1 VTAPGPGGGPG
12 DPLLGEP
19 TAAAEGFR
27 KHPWPTWVYDA
38 ETRVIVAANEA
49 AAAWY
54 GYGPDELLALC
65 DGDLRAGPAPPAGR
79 RARGESRH
87 RRRDG
92 QIVAVEVET
101 RPVRWADRP
110 AVLVAVRERAGAGS
124 APPPD
129 RTVFDN
135 VKQVIFETDA
145 RGRFTFLN
153 AAWADLTGFDVGET
167 LGTSFLGYVHPDDR
181 QAHAELF
188 QPLGERCDDFVGLQA
203 RYLTK
208 TGGAR
213 WVEVHARLAFDEQGT
228 IRGIFGTLTDVTE
241 WRRAEEEL
249 REARERLRHLLG
261 TSPAVTYSRAV
272 GREHAFTFVSENV
285 ADLLGYRPHEL
296 LDDPGFWA
304 GRVHPDDLREVGPEL
319 ARLPDQGH
327 QSLEYR
333 FRHRAGDYRWVHD
346 ERRLVR
352 DPAGAPLEVVGSW
365 LDVTERR
372 EAEAARGRL
381 EAQLRQS
388 QKMEAIGR
396 LAGGIAHDFNN
407 LLTVITGRSDL
418 LLRRLG
424 GDEALARDAELVL
437 RTAERAASL
446 TRQLL
451 VFSRKQVVEP
461 RIVDL
466 NVVVRNMERMLG
478 RLIGEDVEL
487 VIQAAPDLGRVKAD
501 TGQLEQVIMN
511 LAVNARD
518 AMPRGGRLVLETAN
532 VDVSAADTGVHGAIR
547 PGRYVMLAVADTGC
561 GMDAE
566 TLSHLFEP
574 FFTTKGPERGTG
586 LGLSTVYGIVKQSEG
601 EIAVE
606 SELGRGATFRIYLPR
621 AGDPAPAEEAR
632 AGGSRYAPGSETVLL
647 VEDDA
652 SVRKLAR
659 EILRISGYAVL
670 EAPEGQAALALAAAH
685 PGPIQLLVTDVVM
698 PGIDGREV
706 AERLVRLHPEARV
719 LFLSGYT
726 DDAIAEHGVAGP
738 ATPLLHKPF
747 SPAVLAR
754 TVRAV
759 LDGRPQ
765 EPPPDRR

>member
-1 VTAPGPGGGPG
+1 MAPGPGGGP
-12 DPLLGEP
+12 DHPLVGEP
-19 TAAAEGFR
+19 SAAAEAFR
-27 KHPWPTWVYDA
+27 QHPWPTWVYDA

-54 GYGPDELLALC
+54 GPDALLALC
-65 DGDLRAGPAPPAGR
+65 EGDLRAGPEPSAGR
-79 RARGESRH
+79 QARGERWH

-92 QIVAVEVET
+92 RIVAVEVAT
-101 RPVRWADRP
+101 RPLRWAGRP
-110 AVLVAVRERAGAGS
+110 AVLVAVRERSGAGS

-129 RTVFDN
+129 RNVFDN

-188 QPLGERCDDFVGLQA
+188 QPLGERRDDFVGLQA

-213 WVEVHARLAFDEQGT
+213 WVEVYARLTFDEQGT
-228 IRGIFGTLTDVTE
+228 VRGIFGSLTDVTE
-241 WRRAEEEL
+241 RRRAEEEL
-249 REARERLRHLLG
+249 REARGRLRHLLG
-261 TSPAVTYSRAV
+261 ASPAVTYSRAV
-272 GREHAFTFVSENV
+272 GPEHAFTFVSENV
-285 ADLLGYRPHEL
+285 AELLGYQPHEF

-304 GRVHPDDLREVGPEL
+304 GRVHPDDLRAVGPEL
-319 ARLPDQGH
+319 ARLPEQGH

-346 ERRLVR
+346 ERRLVH
-352 DPAGAPLEVVGSW
+352 DAAGAPLEIVGSW

-372 EAEAARGRL
+372 EAEAVRGRL
-381 EAQLRQS
+381 EGQLRQS

-407 LLTVITGRSDL
+407 LLTVITGRADL

-424 GDEALARDAELVL
+424 GDNALARDAELIL

-487 VIQAAPDLGRVKAD
+487 VIQTAPDLGRVKAD

-532 VDVSAADTGVHGAIR
+532 VDVSAAGTGAHGGIR
-547 PGRYVMLAVADTGC
+547 PGRYVMLAVTDTGC

-621 AGDPAPAEEAR
+621 VGDAAPAEEAR
-632 AGGSRYAPGSETVLL
+632 AGRSRYPRGSETVLL
-647 VEDDA
+647 VEDDGA
-652 SVRKLAR
+652 VRKLAR
-659 EILRISGYAVL
+659 EILRISGYTVL

-685 PGPIQLLVTDVVM
+685 PGPIHLLVTDVVM

-706 AERLVRLHPEARV
+706 AERLLRLHPEARV

-738 ATPLLHKPF
+738 GTPLLHKPF
-747 SPAVLAR
+747 SPALLAW

-765 EPPPDRR
+765 APPPDCR